1 MHISYQNVHLREY
14 IISFHCIIFIR
25 VHLDARN
32 AVRRGLL
39 ELIVRSASPFSTFV
53 IFAMINVCMLAHEF
67 YMCFV
72 KGFVIFPEV
81 QPMYF

>member
-1 MHISYQNVHLREY
+1 MHIAYQNVHLRES

-32 AVRRGLL
+32 AVRRGLI
-39 ELIVRSASPFSTFV
+39 ELIVRYVTPFSTFV
-53 IFAMINVCMLAHEF
+53 IFAMINVCMICEF
-67 YMCFV
+67 FICFV
-72 KGFVIFPEV
+72 KGFFIYLEV